1 MTLNETVLQKLAE
14 WPASSEGR
22 HSYAISHEASG
33 WSVHLTSDRQDLLSC
48 ALWEIVQTRQLPKG
62 IERIDVARWAE
73 HLAAHQHGALGR
85 LEVIEV
91 DVQRDQAL
99 IRSKK
104 PMQKGADLLYFEVL
118 LSGRAHASVRR
129 YQGSHESGRRKQI
142 PFVLTH
148 ENVAQ
153 LATERGAE

>member
-1 MTLNETVLQKLAE
+1 NETVLQKLAE
-14 WPASSEGR
+14 WPTPCEGR
-22 HSYAISHEASG
+22 HSYAITHEASG
-33 WSVHLTSDRQDLLSC
+33 WSVHLTSDRQDSLSC

-62 IERIDVARWAE
+62 TERIDVARWAE
-73 HLAAHQHGALGR
+73 RLAAHQHGALGR

-99 IRSKK
+99 VRSKN

-129 YQGSHESGRRKQI
+129 YQGTHESGRRKQI

-148 ENVAQ
+148 ENVA
-153 LATERGAE
+153 LL